1 MHTQHNAERNTRKS
15 KHHERLKT
23 IKAPQDYG
31 AFNQKPL
38 TIKPYP
44 MKIRNEYMHH
54 YDLKDHP
61 GDFLIWNNSVSTK
74 QITIYPH
81 RID

>member
-1 MHTQHNAERNTRKS
+1 MEVEN
-15 KHHERLKT
+15 
-23 IKAPQDYG
+23 IKAPQEYG

-54 YDLKDHP
+54 YELKKHP
-61 GDFLIWNNSVSTK
+61 GNFLIWNNRVSTK
-74 QITIYPH
+74 QITNYPH
-81 RID
+81 CGVDSIPGKHIPGDEMR